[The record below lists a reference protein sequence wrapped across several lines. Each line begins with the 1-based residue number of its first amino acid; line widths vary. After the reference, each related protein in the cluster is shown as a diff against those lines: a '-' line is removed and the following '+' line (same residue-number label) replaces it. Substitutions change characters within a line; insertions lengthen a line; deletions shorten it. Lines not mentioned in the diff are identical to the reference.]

1 MPTQSMATAM
11 RKPAS
16 QCESQ
21 RRWRRAARDRSRAI
35 ENVSHGFDG
44 RVMFM
49 GAFLTVMPSLAVA
62 IGTGPR
68 SHHHNDVPCIFGAS
82 PSPASNSTQCPQG
95 RQRSRRGPAA
105 AFAGS
110 EVRDHQV
117 LSCSGGMRR
126 ILALQRHPVTT
137 SLNLGR
143 GGAGRGGLLTRRPAA
158 RAAGPLPEHPC
169 LLNDVSL
176 DERSA

>member
-1 MPTQSMATAM
+1 MATAM

-21 RRWRRAARDRSRAI
+21 RRWRRAARDRSQAI
-35 ENVSHGFDG
+35 ENVSHGFDS

-143 GGAGRGGLLTRRPAA
+143 GGARGPADEAAGGSCSRAAA
-158 RAAGPLPEHPC
+158 RAPLSAERC
-169 LLNDVSL
+169 LPGRAVSVKL
-176 DERSA
+176 TG